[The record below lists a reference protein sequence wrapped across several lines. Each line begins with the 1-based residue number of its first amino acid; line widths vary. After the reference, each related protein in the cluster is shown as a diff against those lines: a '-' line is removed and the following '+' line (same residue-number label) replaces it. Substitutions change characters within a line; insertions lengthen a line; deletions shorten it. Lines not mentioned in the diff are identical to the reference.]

1 MTILSKAVNQ
11 IILNRI
17 TLLSLA
23 LQIFEALFYTNF
35 VESECFLESN
45 SFNILALWETNLD
58 DQTDSGNFSV
68 RGYLPLIRKDSSA
81 DMYGLAVYVKE
92 GLPFA
97 RVLALENSADSYLRL
112 RMALLHSVYYF
123 FPFIVHLHCIC

>member
-45 SFNILALWETNLD
+45 SFNILAL
-58 DQTDSGNFSV
+58 
-68 RGYLPLIRKDSSA
+68 
-81 DMYGLAVYVKE
+81 
-92 GLPFA
+92 
-97 RVLALENSADSYLRL
+97 
-112 RMALLHSVYYF
+112 
-123 FPFIVHLHCIC
+123 